1 MKEHGPDFEW
11 DNANLK
17 HVARH
22 RVTPA
27 EAQEVLRNDP
37 IEVGYDVIEGEGRWT
52 VMGHTNLARVRVVAC
67 TFRSGKTRVV
77 TAWPGRRDPAKN
89 ICDLSIFHEE
99 AGCTKIRIGRP
110 GS

>member
-1 MKEHGPDFEW
+1 VKEHGPDFEW

-52 VMGHTNLARVRVVAC
+52 MDSDGAHQPGASAGGGMYVPKWKNTSGNRVAGPK
-67 TFRSGKTRVV
+67 RSR
-77 TAWPGRRDPAKN
+77 
-89 ICDLSIFHEE
+89 EE
-99 AGCTKIRIGRP
+99 YLRLKHFP
-110 GS
+110 